1 MSLFPNRRHKRITD
15 VLQYCVGF
23 NMEISYNELRCKEVV
38 NLQNGAKMGKIVDLI
53 FDSNGKNVLGVV
65 VPGIRKLFKNAEDIF
80 VPWCNIS
87 KIGDDVIL
95 VSLNMH
101 ALTNVTR
108 GQRESNKLRCLQRR
122 FYRITTEFGIL

>member
-1 MSLFPNRRHKRITD
+1 
-15 VLQYCVGF
+15 
-23 NMEISYNELRCKEVV
+23 MEISYNELRCKEVV
-38 NLQNGAKMGKIVDLI
+38 NLQNWAKMGKIVDLI

-108 GQRESNKLRCLQRR
+108 VNEKATNCDVCKDD
-122 FYRITTEFGIL
+122 FIE

>member
-15 VLQYCVGF
+15 ALQYCVGF

-108 GQRESNKLRCLQRR
+108 VNEKATNCDVCKDD
-122 FYRITTEFGIL
+122 FIE